1 MKELAKQF
9 AKGAEP
15 QRLPGRG
22 KLRLIYDKIRPFI
35 YLLPAIVIFGLF
47 IVYPICYNLY
57 LSFFDWNMVS
67 PNKEF
72 VGLENYA
79 SFLTSRE
86 FKQAT
91 INTVGYIL
99 ILLFFCFVL
108 PYFVSFILG
117 LVIKKGSK
125 FYRAVLFFPSLLS
138 LAVAAIVFQW
148 LFNAVNGPLAL
159 VLNELGLKSPNWFQ
173 TPKYVIVAIGIL
185 VAWRGFGYN
194 LIIYLASIVEV
205 PAELIEAARLENASN
220 WKIFWKIVLP
230 LTSPTA
236 LYVFIVTF
244 SFSLQWIVT
253 PINMLTAGGP
263 NNASNSLVYIIYQYA
278 FRFFKSGAAAAAAIV
293 TLVIFL
299 AVIVLEKKLEK
310 KVHYEN

>member
-1 MKELAKQF
+1 MGNLMDQEDISPK
-9 AKGAEP
+9 KG
-15 QRLPGRG
+15 Q
-22 KLRLIYDKIRPFI
+22 LRKCWGIIRPFI
-35 YLLPAIVIFGLF
+35 YLLPAIVIFF
-47 IVYPICYNLY
+47 IFIIYPICYNVY
-57 LSFFDWNMVS
+57 LSFYEWNMVS
-67 PNKEF
+67 PAKDY
-72 VGLENYA
+72 VGLKNY
-79 SFLTSRE
+79 SDFLSSSL
-86 FKQAT
+86 FKQAGLNT
-91 INTVGYIL
+91 IGYIL

-138 LAVAAIVFQW
+138 LAVASIVFQW
-148 LFNAVNGPLAL
+148 LFNSVNGPISIM
-159 VLNELGLKSPNWFQ
+159 LNSVGLKSPNWFQ
-173 TPKYVIVAIGIL
+173 TPKYVIFAIGLL

-194 LIIYLASIVEV
+194 LIIYLASIVDV
-205 PAELIEAARLENASN
+205 PKELIEAAKLEGTSN
-220 WKIFWKIVLP
+220 WTLFWKIVLP

-253 PINMLTAGGP
+253 PINMLTGGGP
-263 NNASNSLVYIIYQYA
+263 NNASNSLVYTIYQYA
-278 FRFFKSGAAAAAAIV
+278 FKFFQSGMAAAVAII

-299 AVIVLEKKLEK
+299 AVVILEKELEK